1 MAALVG
7 TGGSVLWLVGLLLM
21 LTVGLGAALLAASRR
36 Y

>member
-7 TGGSVLWLVGLLLM
+7 TNGSVLWLVGLLLV
-21 LTVGLGAALLAASRR
+21 LTVGLGAALLAATRR